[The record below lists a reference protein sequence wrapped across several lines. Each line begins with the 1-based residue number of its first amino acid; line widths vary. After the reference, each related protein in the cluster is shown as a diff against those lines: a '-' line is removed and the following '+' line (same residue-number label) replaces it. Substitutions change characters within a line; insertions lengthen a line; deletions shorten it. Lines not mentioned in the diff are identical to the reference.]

1 MSKET
6 KEISKE
12 QNMCSKKEVLA
23 PILGV
28 LGHDSAYTLWHQ
40 WISPFLT
47 DIMQLPAAFLTV
59 MLAACRIFDGIN
71 DIAMGFLADK
81 TKSKYGRYRPWILRA
96 GPLFCICMALSFLL
110 PGDNMLVRMIYATV
124 MYVAVDVVFTAVD
137 IPFWSLP
144 AAMTSNTGERGRI
157 IGIVTTVSTLIS
169 TVIAIAMPTV
179 LDAFGA
185 FKWTSYFYL
194 AGAVA
199 IFGIIMYLICFAM
212 SREHVIPDPQ
222 EKFSLKLGFKNIFE
236 NKPLL
241 MLQAANLAVRLAMLV
256 RSGFNYY
263 YFSYNFGSLSYYSLV
278 AMAGMATSLV
288 GSLLFTA
295 LAKRV
300 DKKILMSAGIILYA
314 ASSVLLYLVGYSN
327 FTYCLIVS
335 IISGIATGALM
346 VCINAMLAD
355 TIEYGEWKT
364 GQSNAGLI
372 NSTRCF
378 ISKLTTAASGIV
390 TMVTL
395 ALTSYTPGVEQ
406 TVATLDSFHLLYT
419 LGAAG
424 IMILGLIPMF
434 FYELTTKRHEEIK
447 AELAARKAQN
457 N

>member
-1 MSKET
+1 MSKENNT
-6 KEISKE
+6 ATQEK
-12 QNMCSKKEVLA
+12 NMCSKKEVLA
-23 PILGV
+23 PVIGV

-40 WISPFLT
+40 WITPFLT

-59 MLAACRIFDGIN
+59 MLAACRIFDGVN

-81 TKSKYGRYRPWILRA
+81 TKSKHGRYRPWVLYA
-96 GPLFCICMALSFLL
+96 GPLFCVCMALSFLL
-110 PGDNMLVRMIYATV
+110 PGNNMMVRIIYATV
-124 MYVAVDVVFTAVD
+124 MYVVVDVVFTAVD

-169 TVIAIAMPTV
+169 TVIAIVMPTV
-179 LDAFGA
+179 LESFGA

-194 AGAVA
+194 AAAIAV
-199 IFGIIMYLICFAM
+199 FGIIMYLICFAM
-212 SREHVIPDPQ
+212 VREHVVPDPQ

-241 MLQAANLAVRLAMLV
+241 LITAANLAIRLAMLV

-300 DKKILMSAGIILYA
+300 DKKILMISGIVLYVVPGVFYYFAGW
-314 ASSVLLYLVGYSN
+314 SN
-327 FTYCLIVS
+327 FNLCLIMS
-335 IISGIATGALM
+335 IISGISTGALM

-378 ISKLTTAASGIV
+378 ISKLTTAASGVV

-395 ALTSYTPGVEQ
+395 AIANYAPGVEQ
-406 TVATLDSFHLLYT
+406 TASTLSSFHVLYT
-419 LGAAG
+419 LGACG
-424 IMILGLIPMF
+424 IMLLGLIPMF
-434 FYELTTKRHEEIK
+434 FYDLTTKRHEEIK

-457 N
+457 